1 MDKEK
6 KRIDRMDSSVAGI
19 DLGERE
25 NVATY
30 MAPYGDPSHR
40 NIVKVQPVHEVVD
53 HRHWAYEPCVELQF
67 IWIHYRK
74 INTKELINVWALL
87 PIWMYAF
94 LFSICRRR

>member
-74 INTKELINVWALL
+74 INTK
-87 PIWMYAF
+87 
-94 LFSICRRR
+94 